1 MSISD
6 CKIVIL
12 LLIFFVLIGC
22 KKDEPQYVYQLE
34 DVKISEVGAEKP
46 NVKTSTEY
54 ISIAYSD
61 AFGKAISSKLLA
73 KLKTIYI
80 SFGDKEVVE
89 DLIVKNFMND
99 AGVDIPT
106 EQEMNNDLNAFVKKA
121 YNQIYNREP
130 SAYEQWFLSDFIT
143 TNHDVI
149 PTIVYYALMTSNE
162 YRQF

>member
-1 MSISD
+1 MSILD
-6 CKIVIL
+6 CKIVVL
-12 LLIFFVLIGC
+12 LLSFFVLTGC
-22 KKDEPQYVYQLE
+22 KKDEPQYVYKVE

-99 AGVDIPT
+99 SGIDVPT
-106 EQEMNNDLNAFVKKA
+106 EQVMNADVNAFVRKA
-121 YNQIYNREP
+121 YNQIFNREP
-130 SAYEQWFLSDFIT
+130 SAYEQWFLKDFIE
-143 TNHDVI
+143 TNNDVT
-149 PTIVYYALMTSNE
+149 PVIVYYALMTSNE
-162 YRQF
+162 CRQF